1 MLSPSA
7 IQRAEDLV
15 GMAMPTVPLPWAT
28 APDGAAATAASAS
41 AMIVVFSL
49 SMLHSLRGAERF
61 LLALRLAQLCG
72 HTCGGAD
79 LFGKSRRRPE
89 TATAVADD
97 STASGHGIGQRERKS
112 TLRNHRLRPP
122 QMLFGAPAPPPC
134 GSMAP

>member
-15 GMAMPTVPLPWAT
+15 GIAMPTVPLPWAI

-72 HTCGGAD
+72 RRCGSAD

-89 TATAVADD
+89 TATGRRGRFSRVGSRDR
-97 STASGHGIGQRERKS
+97 SKGTQKHVEKS
-112 TLRNHRLRPP
+112 
-122 QMLFGAPAPPPC
+122 
-134 GSMAP
+134 